1 MLNLS
6 HKFAIFSSVLLLS
19 FSISSSANASNKL
32 QSASQAQES
41 MAGDYQRCLV
51 NKLATADDKLT
62 LGEIR
67 TSCQREQEAGLESET
82 REPIIVASV
91 PSSLLRERQ
100 TKLNPYVL
108 TPHKMNY
115 VLPAITTNRIHKEAY
130 RSISGYE
137 ENLADLEAKFQV
149 SLKVPLNT
157 GDMLFE
163 DDALYLGFT
172 LEAWWQVHSEN
183 LSKPFRETNY
193 QPELFYLAPLKW
205 EPFGASTGLIL
216 GIEHHSNG
224 RGLELS
230 RSWNRIYTQFLFEK
244 DNFAFSLRPWIRLE
258 EDEKRFPLDTEG
270 DDNPDIEDY
279 LGHFE
284 LHMAYKWDKL
294 EFNFKGRQNFSTNYG
309 AGELGVTFPLFGNV
323 RGYATAFRGYGESL
337 IDYNYSQ
344 TRFGLG
350 ISFNNIL

>member
-1 MLNLS
+1 MLNAI
-6 HKFAIFSSVLLLS
+6 HKSAIFTSVLLFVLVQ
-19 FSISSSANASNKL
+19 SSSAKASNALHKL
-32 QSASQAQES
+32 SLEQNV
-41 MAGDYQRCLV
+41 MAGNYQSCLLEQ
-51 NKLATADDKLT
+51 LATADDKLT

-67 TSCQREQEAGLESET
+67 ERCQREQEKNV
-82 REPIIVASV
+82 EPEPRSPVIVSSV

-115 VLPAITTNRIHKEAY
+115 ALPAISTNRIHKEAY
-130 RSISGYE
+130 QSINGYE

-157 GDMLFE
+157 GDLLFK

-193 QPELFYLAPLKW
+193 QPELFYLAPLNW
-205 EPFGASTGLIL
+205 EPFGASTGLIV
-216 GIEHHSNG
+216 GIEHQSNG

-270 DDNPDIEDY
+270 DDNPDIEDF

-284 LHMAYKWDKL
+284 LGMAYKWNRL

-309 AGELGVTFPLFGNV
+309 AAELGMTFPLFGNV

-344 TRFGLG
+344 TRFGIG